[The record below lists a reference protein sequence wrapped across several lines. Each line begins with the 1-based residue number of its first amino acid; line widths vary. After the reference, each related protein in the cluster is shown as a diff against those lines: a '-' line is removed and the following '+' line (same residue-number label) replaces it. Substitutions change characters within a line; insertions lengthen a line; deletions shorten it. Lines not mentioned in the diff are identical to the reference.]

1 MTSTS
6 TPRPA
11 ASSGQ
16 WMAEQQA
23 STMYRITTDFWGGQV
38 RKTPSWPRSWANF
51 SLLLLHSHRNTWT
64 NLHLLGHLTPF
75 LLQGQVFGGLAGGG
89 GSIAR
94 ASLHANASLLGANGT
109 FPDLDMLPMG
119 QIRCG

>member
-1 MTSTS
+1 MTLTS

-38 RKTPSWPRSWANF
+38 RQLAQLLLGRARSWPNRSWANF

-64 NLHLLGHLTPF
+64 NLHLLGKP
-75 LLQGQVFGGLAGGG
+75 
-89 GSIAR
+89 
-94 ASLHANASLLGANGT
+94 NT
-109 FPDLDMLPMG
+109 FPAAGPGLVQKL
-119 QIRCG
+119 ILCRNLFHEKIFRL